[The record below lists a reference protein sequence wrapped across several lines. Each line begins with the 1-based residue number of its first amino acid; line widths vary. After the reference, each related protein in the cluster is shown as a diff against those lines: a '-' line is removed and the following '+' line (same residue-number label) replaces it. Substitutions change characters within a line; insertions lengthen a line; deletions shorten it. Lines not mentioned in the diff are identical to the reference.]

1 MSKISDVKD
10 IYIEN
15 VAFCKKEDIMK
26 MPNNVYVLASP
37 EVSVPT
43 EQTTILTS
51 EIKNMYLKTPEGV
64 SVIPEGV
71 LKTSSI
77 LTNGNSCEISK
88 ISFNKNDYLKIIIF
102 NSSDR
107 KKPIYYEL
115 FNMDNSNWKFVE
127 SYNVNGEKG
136 NATQLG
142 RYGISLVNN
151 NTTTTITLNSTAYV
165 ACVKQFN
172 SKR

>member
-1 MSKISDVKD
+1 MPKISDVKD
-10 IYIEN
+10 IYINN

-26 MPNNVYVLASP
+26 MPKDVYVLASP

-43 EQTTILTS
+43 EQTTMLTS
-51 EIKNMYLKTPEGV
+51 EIKNMYLETPEGV
-64 SVIPEGV
+64 SVIPEAV
-71 LKTSSI
+71 LKTSTI
-77 LTNGNSCEISK
+77 LTNGKSCEISK
-88 ISFNKNDYLKIIIF
+88 ISFNKNNYLKIIIF
-102 NSSDR
+102 NSSDQ

-115 FNMDNSNWKFVE
+115 FNMNNSDWEFVE
-127 SYNVNGEKG
+127 SYNVTGEKG
-136 NATQLG
+136 NATQLE
-142 RYGISLVNN
+142 RYGISLANN